1 MSDIGLLMTSILVMR
16 QKVSDNLPQQLVV
29 QHEND
34 LFNTNSTH
42 LPNSTATLQV
52 TPPEFTQLGD
62 TSPAVV
68 FSSNYKVKGIL
79 SNILAKV
86 VSEKQLLTQGEI
98 VADKDNNYVI
108 VAINRRRTT
117 SSLPTVEFGDSGT
130 SVRVIQKLLVSS
142 GYSIEVDGF
151 FGALTETAVKAFQ
164 YQRNIV
170 VDGIV
175 GQNTWLELTR

>member
-1 MSDIGLLMTSILVMR
+1 MTSILVMG
-16 QKVSDNLPQQLVV
+16 QKVSENLPQHLVV
-29 QHEND
+29 PHENN
-34 LFNTNSTH
+34 LFSTNSTH

-98 VADKDNNYVI
+98 VADKNDNSVI
-108 VAINRRRTT
+108 ATINRRITT
-117 SSLPTVEFGDSGT
+117 SSLPRVEFGDSGT

-142 GYSIEVDGF
+142 GYNIEVDGF

>member
-1 MSDIGLLMTSILVMR
+1 MSDIGLLMTSILVMG
-16 QKVSDNLPQQLVV
+16 QKVCDNLPQHLAV

-52 TPPEFTQLGD
+52 TPPEFTQLSD
-62 TSPAVV
+62 TSSAVV
-68 FSSNYKVKGIL
+68 FSSNYNVKEIL
-79 SNILAKV
+79 STILAKV
-86 VSEKQLLTQGEI
+86 VSEKELLTQGEI
-98 VADKDNNYVI
+98 VA
-108 VAINRRRTT
+108 INPRITTT
-117 SSLPTVEFGDSGT
+117 SLPRVEFGDSGT

-151 FGALTETAVKAFQ
+151 FGALTETAVKALQ
-164 YQRNIV
+164 YQRKIV

>member
-1 MSDIGLLMTSILVMR
+1 MG
-16 QKVSDNLPQQLVV
+16 QKVSDNLPQLLLV
-29 QHEND
+29 QHENN
-34 LFNTNSTH
+34 LLNRNSTH

-68 FSSNYKVKGIL
+68 FSSNYKLKRIL

-86 VSEKQLLTQGEI
+86 VSEKELLRQGKI
-98 VADKDNNYVI
+98 VADKDNNSVI
-108 VAINRRRTT
+108 AAINRRRTT
-117 SSLPTVEFGDSGT
+117 SSLPRVEFGDSGT

-164 YQRNIV
+164 YQRNIG